1 MSRRRVYT
9 EETLAVM
16 RRFFEALE
24 ACIENGRVKNLN
36 KYCEDYG
43 IDRRHLILQ
52 REDIGRGFFQISW
65 ALPLIRNCAV
75 SSSWLLFGTGSMF
88 NS

>member
-9 EETLAVM
+9 EESLCVMQRFYEAFDVCLA
-16 RRFFEALE
+16 
-24 ACIENGRVKNLN
+24 NGRIKSIN
-36 KYCEDYG
+36 KYCEDAK
-43 IDRRHLILQ
+43 IDKRHLYLQ

-65 ALPLIRNCAV
+65 IFPLIKKCAV
-75 SSSWLLFGTGSMF
+75 STSWLLFGTGSMF